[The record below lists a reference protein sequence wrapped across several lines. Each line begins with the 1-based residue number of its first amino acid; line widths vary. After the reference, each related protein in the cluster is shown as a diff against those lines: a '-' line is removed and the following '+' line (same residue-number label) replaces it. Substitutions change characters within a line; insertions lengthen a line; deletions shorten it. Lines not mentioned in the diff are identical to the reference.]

1 MKSELR
7 KGTTSS
13 PQGKMVF
20 LINGAMSL
28 RYTHGGSGRWEEE
41 KKILTVCSHD
51 TQYELQIDCKS
62 TCKVKTVKLMKEDRG
77 EYNYD
82 LRNNILI
89 KIHISLTLKESQTI
103 GKLDYIKTY
112 LYIDR

>member
-1 MKSELR
+1 
-7 KGTTSS
+7 
-13 PQGKMVF
+13 MVF

-28 RYTHGGSGRWEEE
+28 RYTHGGSGGWEEK